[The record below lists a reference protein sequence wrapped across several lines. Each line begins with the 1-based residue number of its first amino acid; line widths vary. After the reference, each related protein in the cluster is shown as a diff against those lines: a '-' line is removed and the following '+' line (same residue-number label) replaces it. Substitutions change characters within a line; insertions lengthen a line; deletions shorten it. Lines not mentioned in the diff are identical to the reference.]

1 MGNRRFLP
9 SFEQVKSAIE
19 ELPDPASYESS
30 ECSVAI
36 KTGSSTSE
44 IDFKRVKFNA
54 GDGNSIFR
62 WVYEGKIM
70 IRSSDMGKKRKK
82 SKDKDDG
89 VVFSVSMR

>member
-1 MGNRRFLP
+1 M
-9 SFEQVKSAIE
+9 
-19 ELPDPASYESS
+19 
-30 ECSVAI
+30 
-36 KTGSSTSE
+36 
-44 IDFKRVKFNA
+44 KFNA